1 MYSLSPEI
9 SNLELSHSLISD
21 DMFGYT
27 DGQMNYFLKN
37 VCDQQLGI
45 KNGVEFID
53 GPTDDV
59 LPYVICIICT
69 DQNFSVL
76 MEESRSMI
84 SMNKGDVLIFPS
96 GMNHEISDTN
106 KAMVKKICYRQKV
119 RNKTGSKEFTVT
131 STVIDKYQVKVY
143 ADSEEEAIENAKTVP
158 ISQWEHLNIYPD
170 VSERKIIRYAKW
182 CNFEVNH

>member
-1 MYSLSPEI
+1 MYSISADL
-9 SNLELSHSLISD
+9 SNLELSHSLISE
-21 DMFGYT
+21 DMFRYT

-53 GPTDDV
+53 EPTDDV
-59 LPYVICIICT
+59 LPYVICIICI
-69 DQNFSVL
+69 DQNFSVV
-76 MEESRSMI
+76 MAESKSVI
-84 SMNKGDVLIFPS
+84 SMNTGDVLIFPS
-96 GMNHEISDTN
+96 GMNHEISDMS
-106 KAMVKKICYRQKV
+106 KSLVKKICYRKKIK
-119 RNKTGSKEFTVT
+119 NNTGSKEFTVT
-131 STVIDKYQVKVY
+131 STVIDKYQVIVY